1 MTRPSLPALGEGA
14 SPKESAMPVYEYRCE
29 QCTHQFEATQ
39 SIHAR
44 PEDTVCPQC
53 SGVGASRVLSAC
65 ATKVKGTH
73 KPGFEEMKAYNMLH
87 ERMDRFSKLPPAM
100 GKRVDVTS
108 DMMSGDGTSP
118 TEGNGA

>member
-1 MTRPSLPALGEGA
+1 
-14 SPKESAMPVYEYRCE
+14 MPVYEYRCE

-44 PEDTVCPQC
+44 PEDTACPHC
-53 SGVGASRVLSAC
+53 KGIGATRVLSAF
-65 ATKVKGTH
+65 ASQVKGTH
-73 KPGFEEMKAYNMLH
+73 KTGFKEMQAYNMLH

-108 DMMSGDGTSP
+108 DTMSGDMMSGNGSPTS
-118 TEGNGA
+118 TEGNGS

>member
-1 MTRPSLPALGEGA
+1 
-14 SPKESAMPVYEYRCE
+14 MPVYEYRCD

-44 PEDTVCPQC
+44 PEDTACPQC
-53 SGVGASRVLSAC
+53 KGIGATRVLSAF
-65 ATKVKGTH
+65 ASKVKGSH

-108 DMMSGDGTSP
+108 DMMSGGGPPTSS
-118 TEGNGA
+118 EGNGA